1 MKNKRDMCFIIEGF
15 DVKKDMCHSS
25 GYYGEL
31 SNSPNDK
38 EDVNIYVF
46 DRYRAEEYNIPIDC
60 VFATA
65 LTEEEAIKI
74 MESYVKERE
83 GWYGNEMVSYQQP
96 YDIWYKS
103 NYDTRIADGY
113 MDKDFEPVG
122 KPYDHVDTNGQK
134 YLTLQSGELV
144 KVEY

>member
-1 MKNKRDMCFIIEGF
+1 MKNQRDNCFVIDGF
-15 DVKKDMCHSS
+15 DVKEGMCHLG

-31 SNSPNDK
+31 SNTPNDS

-46 DRYRAEEYNIPIDC
+46 DRYRVEEYNIPIGC

-65 LTEEEAIKI
+65 ATVEEAIAI
-74 MESYVKERE
+74 MEAYVKERE
-83 GWYGNEMVSYQQP
+83 GWYGNEMVSYQKP
-96 YDIWYKS
+96 YNIYNKT
-103 NYDTRIADGY
+103 NYSTRIADGY
-113 MDKDFEPVG
+113 MDKNFEPVK

-134 YLTLQSGELV
+134 YLTLQSGELI